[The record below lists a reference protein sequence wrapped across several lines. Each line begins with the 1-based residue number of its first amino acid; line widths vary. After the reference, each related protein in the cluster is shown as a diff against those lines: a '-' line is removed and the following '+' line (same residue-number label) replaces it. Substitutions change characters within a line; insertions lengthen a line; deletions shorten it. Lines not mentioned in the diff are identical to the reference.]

1 MYCTIS
7 PLQGEIYW
15 VPGMLSSPNATL
27 WKLYSRKELTLF
39 SIDFSPQDQ
48 MLFLGP
54 NDIVNGF
61 LSVFHFW
68 PLIRAAKTPQTRHFV
83 KFCGVFAAAQNHAIN
98 GAANGAA
105 KSKF

>member
-1 MYCTIS
+1 MS
-7 PLQGEIYW
+7 QVLQFTVITRSCLKHLGRFYFFRSI
-15 VPGMLSSPNATL
+15 VGF
-27 WKLYSRKELTLF
+27 LF
-39 SIDFSPQDQ
+39 RVSI
-48 MLFLGP
+48 P

-68 PLIRAAKTPQTRHFV
+68 ALIRAAKTPQTHHFV
-83 KFCGVFAAAQNHAIN
+83 RFCGVFWAAQNHAIN